1 MWKYA
6 LFHSNKDVGILA
18 ECPIDSNKVFR
29 EDSGMVYFSMISISG
44 LANRHLEGNVY
55 FKSNDIFKAG
65 GNLGNLIVKT
75 VYGGRCMVG
84 DSSMSKINNEVVN
97 SNAVSLHPSAV
108 KRAHT
113 LEGKPVSAIAAG
125 VPLSETS
132 TIDILSQWI
141 SSYKEASRSVASQR
155 EALLENIEVC
165 KG

>member
-1 MWKYA
+1 MVTNLTWKYA

-84 DSSMSKINNEVVN
+84 DGSMSKINNEVVN
-97 SNAVSLHPSAV
+97 SNAVSLHLLSREPTLSRENQYLPSQ
-108 KRAHT
+108 
-113 LEGKPVSAIAAG
+113 LELPSLRPA
-125 VPLSETS
+125 
-132 TIDILSQWI
+132 Q
-141 SSYKEASRSVASQR
+141 
-155 EALLENIEVC
+155 
-165 KG
+165 

>member
-1 MWKYA
+1 MVTNLTWKYA

-84 DSSMSKINNEVVN
+84 DGSMSKINNEVVN
-97 SNAVSLHPSAV
+97 SNAVSLHLLSREPTLSRENQYLPSQ
-108 KRAHT
+108 
-113 LEGKPVSAIAAG
+113 LEL
-125 VPLSETS
+125 PLSETS
-132 TIDILSQWI
+132 TIDTLSQ
-141 SSYKEASRSVASQR
+141 
-155 EALLENIEVC
+155 
-165 KG
+165 